1 MTTSAEAPA
10 SRARVQMARTQYQ
23 TLISSGHHTIIADE
37 PESLEGTDTGMSPFG
52 LLLAALGSCTS
63 ITLRMYINRKM
74 WIVDEINIDLA
85 IHKVPG
91 GNLISRSIELKGDLT
106 REQKK
111 RLEQIADAC
120 PVHKLL
126 VGSVMVETKMV

>member
-1 MTTSAEAPA
+1 MDTITGGAISQ
-10 SRARVQMARTQYQ
+10 ARVQMARTRYQ
-23 TLISSGHHTIIADE
+23 TLISSGHHTLIADE
-37 PESLEGTDTGMSPFG
+37 PESLNGSDTGMSPFG
-52 LLLAALGSCTS
+52 LLLAGLGSCTS

-85 IHKVPG
+85 IYKVQG
-91 GNLISRSIELKGDLT
+91 GNLITRNIELKGDLT
-106 REQKK
+106 EEQRK

-126 VGSVMVETKMV
+126 VGAVMVETRLS

>member
-1 MTTSAEAPA
+1 MDTITGGAISQ
-10 SRARVQMARTQYQ
+10 ARVQMARTQYQ
-23 TLISSGHHTIIADE
+23 TLISSGHHTLIADE
-37 PESLEGTDTGMSPFG
+37 PESLNGSDTGMSPFG
-52 LLLAALGSCTS
+52 LLLAGLGSCTS

-85 IHKVPG
+85 IYKVQG
-91 GNLISRSIELKGDLT
+91 GNLITRNIELKGDLT
-106 REQKK
+106 EEQRK

-126 VGSVMVETKMV
+126 VGAVMVETRLS